1 MSQKKDEG
9 ERLLHEA
16 FAPCEPEYWF
26 WDGKRLIPRSPAAF
40 TMLREIEAIHRLRDW
55 PDGPHHP
62 SRQHPLKSFRWTLR
76 QLAAWVGHSWLQMH
90 FASSVQTPHK
100 PGPLQKENSGATGIP
115 SGSVRVS
122 QMCPFGGGMP
132 MITRDELNREFSQA
146 VGDLEERF
154 HELGKDMI
162 VFLVEAIQQHA
173 DDHTM
178 KQLLHDVRAHLAL
191 VERLGEDHLPPT

>member
-1 MSQKKDEG
+1 
-9 ERLLHEA
+9 
-16 FAPCEPEYWF
+16 
-26 WDGKRLIPRSPAAF
+26 
-40 TMLREIEAIHRLRDW
+40 
-55 PDGPHHP
+55 
-62 SRQHPLKSFRWTLR
+62 
-76 QLAAWVGHSWLQMH
+76 
-90 FASSVQTPHK
+90 
-100 PGPLQKENSGATGIP
+100 
-115 SGSVRVS
+115 
-122 QMCPFGGGMP
+122 MP